1 MKFDTEQKLV
11 DQLLLLL
18 KTDATLWGPVRV
30 TSEFFYARGRTDVV
44 AVGDGDMLI
53 AFEAKLTD
61 WKTALQQAYRNT
73 CFAHC
78 SYVVLPR
85 PTAFTATQYIGEF
98 QKRGVG
104 LCYVDGHNVVVLHE
118 SPSNQPLEPWLAT
131 DAITAAVQE

>member
-1 MKFDTEQKLV
+1 
-11 DQLLLLL
+11 
-18 KTDATLWGPVRV
+18 
-30 TSEFFYARGRTDVV
+30 V
-44 AVGDGDMLI
+44 AVDNGDMLI

-78 SYVVLPR
+78 SYVVLPS
-85 PTAFTATQYIGEF
+85 PTAFTARQYIGEF

-131 DAITAAVQE
+131 DAITAAAQE